1 MFERLLQARR
11 NRSFFLFG
19 ARGTGKTTWIRDAFA
34 PERSLYVDLLDPE
47 VEDAYR
53 RSPKRLERQ
62 VRALPGSVEWVL
74 IDEVQRAPRLLDVV
88 HRLIESTSKRFVLTG
103 SSARKL
109 RRGASNLLAGR
120 AFVYNLYPLTVPEV
134 RDAFQLDD
142 ALRWGTLPH
151 VLSLDSSEDKQAY
164 LRAYALTYLR
174 EEIVAEQI
182 VRRLDPFRHFLEVA
196 AQSNGRIVNF
206 ASVARDV
213 GADAKTVASYFSI
226 LEDTLVGFL
235 LPPFHR
241 SVRKQQRT
249 NPKFY
254 YFDPGVKRSLDR
266 TLDVPL
272 RPGTYEYGR
281 AFEHFVISQVLYLS
295 RYRYPDWRLSYLQTG
310 AGAEI
315 DLVIERP
322 GMPVA
327 LIEIKSS
334 ERIDDRDVRNL
345 ARFTGDFAEAL
356 AVCASRDPARMRI
369 GDVLCLHWQDALRE
383 LGLFPPVNRPQR
395 PVAASAPPRGDG
407 PSRPPGRASA
417 QGCRSDRRG
426 RRQAAR

>member
-1 MFERLLQARR
+1 MFQRLLHTRR
-11 NRSFFLFG
+11 TNSFFLFG
-19 ARGTGKTTWIRDAFA
+19 ARGTGKTTYIRGAFE
-34 PERSLYVDLLDPE
+34 PGSSMYVDLLDPE
-47 VEDAYR
+47 IEDAYR

-62 VRALPGSVEWVL
+62 VRALPDSVEWIL

-88 HRLIESTSKRFVLTG
+88 HRLIESTPKRFVLTG

-109 RRGASNLLAGR
+109 RRGASNMLAGR
-120 AFVYNLYPLTVPEV
+120 AFVYNLYPLTVPEL
-134 RDAFQLDD
+134 RDAFHLDD

-151 VLSLDSSEDKQAY
+151 IYALHGTEDKQAY

-182 VRRLDPFRHFLEVA
+182 VRKLDPFRHFLEAA
-196 AQSNGRIVNF
+196 AQSNGRIINF
-206 ASVARDV
+206 ANVARDV
-213 GADAKTVASYFSI
+213 GADSKTVASYFSI

-235 LPPFHR
+235 LPSFPR
-241 SVRKQQRT
+241 SIRKQQRT

-272 RPGTYEYGR
+272 HPGTYEYGR
-281 AFEHFVISQVLYLS
+281 AFEHFVIAQILHLS

-310 AGAEI
+310 AGVEI

-327 LIEIKSS
+327 LAEIKSS
-334 ERIDDRDVRNL
+334 ERVDERDVRNL
-345 ARFTGDFAEAL
+345 TRFTGDFADPLAL
-356 AVCASRDPARMRI
+356 CISRDPARTEI
-369 GDVLCLHWQDALRE
+369 GDVLCVHWRDALRE
-383 LGLFPPVNRPQR
+383 LGL
-395 PVAASAPPRGDG
+395 G
-407 PSRPPGRASA
+407 
-417 QGCRSDRRG
+417 
-426 RRQAAR
+426 